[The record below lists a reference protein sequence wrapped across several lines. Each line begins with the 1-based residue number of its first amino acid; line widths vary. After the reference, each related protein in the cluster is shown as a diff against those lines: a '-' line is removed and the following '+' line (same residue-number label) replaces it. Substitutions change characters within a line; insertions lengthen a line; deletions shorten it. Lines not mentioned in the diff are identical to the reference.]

1 MKSGV
6 VALLFSAIFAS
17 ASYFASIYSLFAQEE
32 VGENGDRIWLKGG
45 INFMD
50 ADSTM
55 MLTLRF
61 RMQNQASLET
71 VSESDLGIRDA
82 QFTIRRVRLRLNGF
96 VVDPRLT
103 YLLQL
108 GFTRGDA
115 DFDNTQFFNVLRDA
129 MIVYRVQPNLHLGF
143 GLGKLPGN
151 RERVISSS
159 EQQFVDRSL
168 VNRTFNLDR
177 DVGLNFYY
185 SQPFGAPTHET
196 PRASIRAA
204 LTTGEG
210 RNPLRTIQG
219 LATTVRVS
227 VFPFGS
233 FANNGDYFV
242 SDLAHEESPKLYV
255 AGVFSRN
262 ENAGRTGGTIGLP
275 LYEARSMENWFA
287 DAIFKW
293 RGFSFYG
300 EYARRTAQNPVTR
313 DGTSIRA
320 VFVGEGLNLQAGY
333 FLVPAKW
340 EVSARYS
347 AIHPNASVEA
357 YLQGQTQYTACLSY
371 FLNGHRVKVQTDFT
385 YNVVRDVRLPSEQRS
400 WIVRGQVELGL

>member
-1 MKSGV
+1 MKVERMKLSV
-6 VALLFSAIFAS
+6 LRWLSLFLAFTIPS
-17 ASYFASIYSLFAQEE
+17 FAQEE
-32 VGENGDRIWLKGG
+32 IGENGDRIWLKGG
-45 INFMD
+45 INFMT

-71 VSESDLGIRDA
+71 VSESDLGIRDV
-82 QFTIRRVRLRLNGF
+82 QFLIRRVRLRLNGF
-96 VVDPRLT
+96 VVDQRLT

-129 MIVYRVQPNLHLGF
+129 MIIYRFQPNLHLGF

-151 RERVISSS
+151 RERVISSG

-185 SQPFGAPTHET
+185 SHSFGTVAPET

-210 RNPLRTIQG
+210 RNPLRTVQG

-227 VFPFGS
+227 IFPFGS

-242 SDLAHEESPKLYV
+242 SDLVHEETPKFYV

-275 LYEARSMENWFA
+275 LYEQRTMENWFA

-300 EYARRTAQNPVTR
+300 EYARRTAQDPITR
-313 DGTSIRA
+313 DGTNIRA
-320 VFVGEGLNLQAGY
+320 VFVGEGLNLQVGY
-333 FLVPAKW
+333 FLVPATW
-340 EVSARYS
+340 EISARYS
-347 AIHPNASVEA
+347 TAQPQASVEA
-357 YLQGQTQYTACLSY
+357 YLQGQTQYTGCVSY
-371 FLNGHRVKVQTDFT
+371 FLNGHRVKVQADLT
-385 YNVVRDVRLPSEQRS
+385 YNVLRDLRLGEQRS
-400 WIVRGQVELGL
+400 WILRGQLELGL